1 VETARLIHSFLVS
14 LSVPTAPS
22 LADIEQTCRDTISLL
37 ISWKVATALE
47 DIEGEETFY
56 FVDDDK
62 KPELEYY
69 KNSIIHNTVT
79 YGFVAVS
86 LLSGAKQVPVT
97 DSLEDDFKFMKH
109 LFKNEFVYAS
119 ADYDEDELK
128 RILAY
133 FTSQG
138 LVEQDSG
145 SDKWHVTRLGY
156 DILPTWAGFAKTFLE
171 AYWIAARTLSGAA
184 KQGGSGRGDILKRM
198 HNNGIRY
205 YRLGIVEHR
214 EAVSHLLFKNA
225 SAAVR
230 DGKPLDNTEET
241 SAHLSELAA
250 RLYNLAHYPG

>member
-1 VETARLIHSFLVS
+1 
-14 LSVPTAPS
+14 
-22 LADIEQTCRDTISLL
+22 LL

-69 KNSIIHNTVT
+69 KNSIIHATVT

-86 LLSGAKQVPVT
+86 LLSGARQVPETESLT
-97 DSLEDDFKFMKH
+97 DDYKFMKH
-109 LFKNEFVYAS
+109 LFRNEFVFS
-119 ADYDEDELK
+119 DQGDDEGEIE

-133 FTSQG
+133 FTAEG
-138 LVEQDSG
+138 LVEQDLDSG
-145 SDKWHVTRLGY
+145 KWHVTRLGY
-156 DILPTWAGFAKTFLE
+156 DSLPTWAGFAKTFLE

-184 KQGGSGRGDILKRM
+184 KQGDAGRGDILKRM

-205 YRLGIVEHR
+205 YRLGIIDNR

-225 SAAVR
+225 STAVR
-230 DGKPLDNTEET
+230 EGRPMDTEEA
-241 SAHLSELAA
+241 SEHLSVLARRLYELA
-250 RLYNLAHYPG
+250 H